1 MSLANTLYQSPTQA
15 WSAGC
20 LIDLYMDAAEEQ
32 GYDSADVHNNS
43 QTNTQP
49 DNGKVMGLNIPEV
62 MEKVIEKTKKVL

>member
-1 MSLANTLYQSPTQA
+1 MHTLTDISQSPTQA

-32 GYDSADVHNNS
+32 GYDSVDSGHG
-43 QTNTQP
+43 
-49 DNGKVMGLNIPEV
+49 DGKVMGLNIPEV